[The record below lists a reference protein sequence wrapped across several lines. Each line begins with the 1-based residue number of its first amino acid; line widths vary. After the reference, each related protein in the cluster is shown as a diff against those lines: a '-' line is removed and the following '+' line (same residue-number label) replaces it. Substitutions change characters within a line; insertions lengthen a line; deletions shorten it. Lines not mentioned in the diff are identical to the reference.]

1 MHNNCSR
8 GRPCSDGGSNIIRIG
23 DDFVRPN
30 RNALNELS
38 ASCHQPTFTCHL
50 KGVVVR
56 GEKRTCGTPPDMRS
70 RAGLTSHDAR
80 GRRSNLPES
89 TRAMVEPNS
98 LGFGATVRP

>member
-8 GRPCSDGGSNIIRIG
+8 GRPLVCSDGGSNIIRIG

-50 KGVVVR
+50 KAL
-56 GEKRTCGTPPDMRS
+56 S
-70 RAGLTSHDAR
+70 
-80 GRRSNLPES
+80 
-89 TRAMVEPNS
+89 
-98 LGFGATVRP
+98 FGAKSAHVVPHQT